1 MKRIITIA
9 VAVAGLCLASAA
21 SAQTAASFL
30 VPNPETAKWSY
41 IQTDADGNYLS
52 TQYHSVEKL
61 TGNSTNGNM
70 KVNVEEVSAT
80 SPADTVKSFIFYR
93 FKDGEFMV
101 DMNAFFEDDF
111 MADILEEAEEKS
123 SELTEED
130 MEKAMDMIRSEF
142 QVSGEIKGI
151 PRYPE
156 VGKLPKY
163 EFHFKV
169 SFFSIKVICDN
180 RMIVGKEKLVTDA
193 GTFDCFIL
201 EETMTTKVMLAK
213 EVEKVKTWYAY
224 GIGMVKE
231 VTYDKKGNVVSTLTL
246 NSINW

>member
-9 VAVAGLCLASAA
+9 VAVVGLCLASAA

-41 IQTDADGNYLS
+41 IQTDAEGNHVK
-52 TQYHSVEKL
+52 TQYHSAVKFS
-61 TGNSTNGNM
+61 GNADNGSM
-70 KVNVEEVSAT
+70 RVRIEEVDTS

-93 FKDGEFMV
+93 IKDGEFMV
-101 DMNAFFEDDF
+101 DLNAMFEEDF
-111 MADILEEAEEKS
+111 MADIAKDIEDKS
-123 SELTEED
+123 SELSEED
-130 MEKAMDMIRSEF
+130 MEKAMDMMRSEF
-142 QVSGEIKGI
+142 EVSGEIRGI
-151 PRYPE
+151 PRNPE

-163 EFHFKV
+163 ECKFKV
-169 SFFSIKVICDN
+169 SFFNIKIVCDN

-201 EETMTTKVMLAK
+201 EETMTTKIMLAK
-213 EVEKVKTWYAY
+213 EVEKIKAWYAY